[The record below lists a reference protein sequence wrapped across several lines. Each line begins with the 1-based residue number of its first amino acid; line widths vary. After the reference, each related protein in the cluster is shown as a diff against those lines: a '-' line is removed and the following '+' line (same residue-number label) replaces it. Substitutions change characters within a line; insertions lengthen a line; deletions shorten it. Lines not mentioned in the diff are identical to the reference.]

1 MAFVFVGHSR
11 MMSLIV
17 SDRMRI
23 RTYSEKGPMAEMDSY
38 LPIAKQIKNPTI
50 RLEWSLERISELRLQ
65 YGNNFSL
72 PSYLKIKYNKNL
84 INQNLK
90 PS

>member
-1 MAFVFVGHSR
+1 
-11 MMSLIV
+11 
-17 SDRMRI
+17 
-23 RTYSEKGPMAEMDSY
+23 MAEMDSY

-50 RLEWSLERISELRLQ
+50 RLEWSLEWISELRLQ